1 MLTPVCEFVVKLPR
15 TRVSELFESGEGKY
29 FEMANRQMKE
39 WFSLCGN
46 SKLNWLELAKEA
58 HEFTRSKA

>member
-39 WFSLCGN
+39 WFSMWKQQA
-46 SKLNWLELAKEA
+46 KLAELAKEA